1 MARLPAV
8 LLEQLGVRR
17 STTCLRLARR
27 LGLLE
32 LVVVEK
38 DVRANSL
45 LRPTEEYTWELA
57 VVERGS
63 RAASGA
69 GNPKASAMHRLRM
82 PQILGSGA
90 GNLTASEMHRLKVP
104 QILGCMGTNHP
115 RRRTGRHLEQE
126 EVAGIRREPARGHH
140 LEQEEA
146 ASTHPE
152 LEDNG
157 RRVLGVMPR

>member
-8 LLEQLGVRR
+8 LLEHLGVRR
-17 STTCLRLARR
+17 SMTCLRLAKR

-32 LVVVEK
+32 LVVLEK

-63 RAASGA
+63 REASGA
-69 GNPKASAMHRLRM
+69 GSPKASTMHRLRM

-104 QILGCMGTNHP
+104 QILGCMGTDHP
-115 RRRTGRHLEQE
+115 RRRSGRHLEQE

-146 ASTHPE
+146 ASIHPE
-152 LEDNG
+152 LEDSG